1 MEFFF
6 DIHKDLPREGP
17 GNNETTRKAF
27 SFLNDLPHNPLI
39 LDVGCGP
46 GMQTIQLAKLI
57 EGKIIALDNH
67 QPFLDQ
73 LKMSAEKEGVA
84 EKIETVNKSMF
95 SMDFEDTSFD
105 VIWSEGAIYIYGF
118 EKALVDWKRLL
129 RKDGYFVGS
138 EFTSILPDPPKE
150 ASDFLKEVYPDIK
163 TITQNLETIRK
174 AGYSLIKYLHLPK
187 SGWEDYFI
195 PIEARTSDL
204 KKKYQGNKEAL
215 DVIDAELREM
225 HLLRKYY
232 EYHDYIFYI
241 MQIK

>member
-1 MEFFF
+1 MEYFFE
-6 DIHKDLPREGP
+6 IHKDLPREGP

-27 SFLNDLPHNPLI
+27 FFLKDLPSHPLI
-39 LDVGCGP
+39 LDVGCGT

-73 LKMSAEKEGVA
+73 LKMSAEKEGVVD
-84 EKIETVNKSMF
+84 KIETVNKSMF
-95 SMDFEDTSFD
+95 SIDFDYDSFD

-129 RKDGYFVGS
+129 RKGGYLVAS
-138 EFTSILPDPPKE
+138 EFSSILPDLPKE
-150 ASDFLKEVYPDIK
+150 ASNFLKEVYPDIK
-163 TITQNLETIRK
+163 TITQNLEIIRK

-204 KKKYQGNKEAL
+204 KKKYQGNKGAS

-241 MQIK
+241 LQNK